1 MNILTEKLEKYYD
14 ILNSNDKIIEISI
27 RSIPRL
33 FDNFH
38 VNKIRKNVLRVLFK
52 LIKLARNFESTFE
65 MIKKIHF
72 HNYEGLFFSYVIIHS
87 VITNQSDYIS
97 SLILMNL
104 KNNIN
109 TSLDYILI
117 LALLTFLNSQNQSN
131 ENKRLIISILKEL
144 PSINQIKY
152 NNINLL
158 FNFTKLKN
166 SEKELS
172 CIETFKLIKIIV
184 DNSRE
189 ILFDKV

>member
-72 HNYEGLFFSYVIIHS
+72 HNYEGLFFSYVIINS

-172 CIETFKLIKIIV
+172 CTETFKLIKIIV